1 MLARK
6 EVQIPLYDLISC
18 LSDIIDLINPDLVN
32 HHQKVAY
39 IAYRLGTELG
49 LPSRET
55 SDLLLAG
62 KLHDIGI
69 LSSSERIKS
78 MQFETASANAHAE
91 VGYRLLVA
99 FAPLAGVARL
109 IRHHHVGWDEAGS
122 ERKGNVLHGSQ
133 LLHLADRV
141 AVLTVH
147 CNGNLLSH
155 GRSILDT
162 VKAQRGSMFMPEAVD
177 ALERLAEKE
186 FFWLDLCSSGIGS
199 LLRQRVVKES
209 IGINLTSLLDLAR
222 IFSRIIDFRSRFTA
236 THSSGVAASAEALAR
251 LIGFSERECTMM
263 KVAGF
268 LHDLGKLAVPTEVLE
283 KPGPLSPQERDLI
296 RCHTFHTYR
305 TLENIGDFALINA
318 WASFHHECLD
328 GSGYPFHLTR
338 EELSLGSRIMAVADV
353 FTAITEDRPY
363 RRGMESEQAL
373 ATIGEMVARQALD
386 PLVVEVL
393 RANFAL
399 INTVR
404 MEAQAASIR
413 EYSQLQRYLAEP
425 VPPPVHEGARRP
437 LPTAG

>member
-6 EVQIPLYDLISC
+6 AVQIPLYDLISC
-18 LSDIIDLINPDLVN
+18 LSDIIDLINPELVN

-39 IAYRLGTELG
+39 IAYRLGTELRFS
-49 LPSRET
+49 SREV

-69 LSSSERIKS
+69 LSSSERIRS
-78 MQFETASANAHAE
+78 MQFETTSANAHAE
-91 VGYRLLVA
+91 IGYRLLSA
-99 FAPLAGVARL
+99 FAPLAGVAQL
-109 IRHHHVGWDEAGS
+109 IRHHHASWEEARNDRRG
-122 ERKGNVLHGSQ
+122 EILPGSQ

-155 GRSILDT
+155 SRTILET
-162 VKAQRGSMFMPEAVD
+162 ITAQRGTMFMPEAVT

-186 FFWLDLCSSGIGS
+186 FFWLDLCSSGVGN
-199 LLRQRVVKES
+199 LLRRRVAQES
-209 IGINLTSLLDLAR
+209 IIVNLASLLDLAR

-251 LIGFSERECTMM
+251 LIGFSEHECTMM
-263 KVAGF
+263 KIAGF
-268 LHDLGKLAVPTEVLE
+268 LHDLGKLAVPTEILE
-283 KPGPLSPQERDLI
+283 KPAPLSSSERDLI
-296 RCHTFHTYR
+296 RCHTFHTFR
-305 TLENIGDFALINA
+305 TLENIHDFAQINA

-338 EELSLGSRIMAVADV
+338 DELSLGSRIMAVADV

-363 RRGMESEQAL
+363 RSGMTNEQAL
-373 ATIGEMVARQALD
+373 ATIGEMVERQALD
-386 PLVVEVL
+386 PLVVDVL
-393 RANFAL
+393 RANFTM
-399 INTVR
+399 INAVR

-413 EYSQLQRYLAEP
+413 EYSELQQFIAEP
-425 VPPPVHEGARRP
+425 AVRQPVPALG
-437 LPTAG
+437 